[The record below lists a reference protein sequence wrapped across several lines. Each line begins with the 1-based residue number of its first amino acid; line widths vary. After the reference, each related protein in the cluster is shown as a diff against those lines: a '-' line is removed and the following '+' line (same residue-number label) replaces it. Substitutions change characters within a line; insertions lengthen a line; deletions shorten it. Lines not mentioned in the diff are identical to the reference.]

1 MSHITVTGRRS
12 TAMHDLWA
20 VALRA
25 IRLAVREPE
34 AIIPAVFI
42 PMFFFVVNVG
52 SLQKFVEG
60 SGAAGNFKAFQ
71 LPVSIVFAVTGVS
84 RASALVADINN
95 GYFDRLLL
103 TPVRRLSLLF
113 GLMVAD
119 FLVVVALSV
128 PVVVLGLVIGV
139 HFQTGLLGA
148 LAFILLGGLW
158 GVAFTGFPYAIALK
172 TGNAAA
178 VNSSFILFF
187 PFAFL
192 TTAYLPKNALTGWFG
207 TVAAFNP
214 MTYLLDGLRA
224 ILIRGWEAKAIGGA
238 VLAIVGV
245 GIVSIGMAFAA
256 LRGRVAHK

>member
-1 MSHITVTGRRS
+1 MSHIAVTGRRS
-12 TAMHDLWA
+12 TALHDLWA

-52 SLQKFVEG
+52 TLQKFVEG

-158 GVAFTGFPYAIALK
+158 GVAFTGFPYA
-172 TGNAAA
+172 
-178 VNSSFILFF
+178 
-187 PFAFL
+187 
-192 TTAYLPKNALTGWFG
+192 
-207 TVAAFNP
+207 
-214 MTYLLDGLRA
+214 RH
-224 ILIRGWEAKAIGGA
+224 
-238 VLAIVGV
+238 
-245 GIVSIGMAFAA
+245 SI
-256 LRGRVAHK
+256 